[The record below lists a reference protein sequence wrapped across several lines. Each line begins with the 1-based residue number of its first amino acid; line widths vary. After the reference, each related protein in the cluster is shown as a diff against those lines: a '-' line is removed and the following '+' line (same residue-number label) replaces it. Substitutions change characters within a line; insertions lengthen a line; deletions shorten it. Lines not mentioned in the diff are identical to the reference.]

1 LYQSYISDDGVMFI
15 RHYGAYEGAETFT
28 AALSTLESA
37 PGVGQLKGI
46 CVDVRELTHATL
58 DDSDRARGLFLL
70 RKLESY
76 NQDISLISKVAI
88 TNPEAVDVN
97 NTLVERNQRVKA
109 AIFGFAMFKTVF
121 SEPDALGIL
130 GLPVDYRIEFSAER
144 DE

>member
-88 TNPEAVDVN
+88 INPEAVDVN

-109 AIFGFAMFKTVF
+109 AIFGFVMFEMVF

>member
-1 LYQSYISDDGVMFI
+1 MYQSYISDDGVMFI
-15 RHYGAYEGAETFT
+15 RHHGAYEGAETFT

-46 CVDVRELTHATL
+46 CVDVRESTHVTL
-58 DDSDRARGLFLL
+58 DDSDRARGVFLL

-88 TNPEAVDVN
+88 TNPEAADIN
-97 NTLVERNQRVKA
+97 KILVERNQRVKA
-109 AIFGFAMFKTVF
+109 AIFGFVMFEWVF

-130 GLPVDYRIEFSAER
+130 GLPVDYRIEFSAETVL
-144 DE
+144 

>member
-1 LYQSYISDDGVMFI
+1 MYQSYISDDGVMFI
-15 RHYGAYEGAETFT
+15 RHHGAYEGAETFT

-46 CVDVRELTHATL
+46 CVDVRESTHVTL
-58 DDSDRARGLFLL
+58 DDSDRARGVFLL

-88 TNPEAVDVN
+88 TNPEAADIN
-97 NTLVERNQRVKA
+97 KILVERNQRVKA
-109 AIFGFAMFKTVF
+109 AIFGFVMFEMVF

-130 GLPVDYRIEFSAER
+130 GLPVDYRIEFSAETVL
-144 DE
+144 

>member
-1 LYQSYISDDGVMFI
+1 MYQSYISDDGVMFI

-70 RKLESY
+70 CKLESY

-88 TNPEAVDVN
+88 INPEAVDVN

-109 AIFGFAMFKTVF
+109 AIFGFVMFEMVF

>member
-1 LYQSYISDDGVMFI
+1 MYQSYISDDGVMFI
-15 RHYGAYEGAETFT
+15 RHHGAYEGAETFT

-46 CVDVRELTHATL
+46 CADVRESTHATL
-58 DDSDRARGLFLL
+58 DDSDRAIGLFRL

-76 NQDISLISKVAI
+76 SQDISLISKVAI
-88 TNPEAVDVN
+88 INPEAVDVN

-109 AIFGFAMFKTVF
+109 AIFGFVMFEMVF

-130 GLPVDYRIEFSAER
+130 GLPVDYRIEFSAETVL
-144 DE
+144 

>member
-1 LYQSYISDDGVMFI
+1 MYQSYISDDGVMFI
-15 RHYGAYEGAETFT
+15 RHYGAYEGAEAFT

-46 CVDVRELTHATL
+46 CVDVRESTHVTL
-58 DDSDRARGLFLL
+58 DDSDRARGIFLL

-88 TNPEAVDVN
+88 TNPEAADIN
-97 NTLVERNQRVKA
+97 KILVERNQRVKA
-109 AIFGFAMFKTVF
+109 AIFGFVMFEMVF

-130 GLPVDYRIEFSAER
+130 GLPVDYRIEFSAETVL
-144 DE
+144 

>member
-1 LYQSYISDDGVMFI
+1 MYQSYISDDGVMFI

-46 CVDVRELTHATL
+46 CVDVRESTHATL
-58 DDSDRARGLFLL
+58 DDSDRARGVFLL

-88 TNPEAVDVN
+88 TNPEAADIN
-97 NTLVERNQRVKA
+97 KILVERNQRVKA
-109 AIFGFAMFKTVF
+109 AIFGFVMFEMVF

-130 GLPVDYRIEFSAER
+130 GLPVDYRIEFSAETVL
-144 DE
+144 

>member
-1 LYQSYISDDGVMFI
+1 MYQSYISDDGVMFI

-88 TNPEAVDVN
+88 INPEAVDVN

-109 AIFGFAMFKTVF
+109 AIFGFVMFEMVF

>member
-1 LYQSYISDDGVMFI
+1 MYQSYISDDGVMFI

-97 NTLVERNQRVKA
+97 NTFVERNQRVKA
-109 AIFGFAMFKTVF
+109 AIFGFVMFEMVF

>member
-1 LYQSYISDDGVMFI
+1 MYQSYISDDGVMFI

-28 AALSTLESA
+28 AALSTFESA

>member
-1 LYQSYISDDGVMFI
+1 MFI
-15 RHYGAYEGAETFT
+15 RHYGAYEGAEIAT
-28 AALSTLESA
+28 AVLNTLESA

-46 CVDVRELTHATL
+46 CVDVRESTHATL
-58 DDSDRARGLFLL
+58 DDSDRAIGLLFL

-76 NQDISLISKVAI
+76 SQDFSLISKVAI
-88 TNPEAVDVN
+88 INPEAVDVN
-97 NTLVERNQRVKA
+97 NTLVERNRRVKA
-109 AIFGFAMFKTVF
+109 AIFGFAMFKKVF